1 MGQSGLL
8 RDNKEI
14 YGEKAMRRVHQT
26 VQWCVSVRVLLMYVN
41 DNMFPCKFVKKNK
54 KTTKHSDKRTS
65 VAGLV
70 SAVMIVFDGLELL
83 LQFIAKICAQTT
95 NFTVFTF
102 YVMDKIVHIFK
113 AKESHI
119 LFKMCS
125 NEFKNSP

>member
-1 MGQSGLL
+1 
-8 RDNKEI
+8 
-14 YGEKAMRRVHQT
+14 
-26 VQWCVSVRVLLMYVN
+26 MYVN
-41 DNMFPCKFVKKNK
+41 DHMFPCKFVKKKKN

-113 AKESHI
+113 AEGKSHT
-119 LFKMCS
+119 L
-125 NEFKNSP
+125 